1 MVLNCNNKILD
12 ISEPKVMGILNL
24 TPDSFYD
31 GNAHVSLDKMK
42 GHIDQM
48 LLDGVDIIDLGA
60 VSSRPGAINVPVEE
74 EQSRLVPALEYLR
87 KLGNT
92 EVFISVDTYR
102 SEIIEW
108 AVDHGAHILN
118 DISAGTFDP
127 DLFSMAGKLQIP
139 YILMHMQGRP
149 ENMQNAPT
157 YEDVTMEVLTF
168 FVRKI
173 AELKRHGVRDIII
186 DMGFGFG
193 KTLEHNY
200 ELLHKMSCFKILD
213 TPILTGISR
222 KSMIYKLLD
231 ITPDEALNGT
241 SALHMLALLNGSN
254 ILRVH
259 DVKEA
264 KECIKLYQK
273 FKNPLN

>member
-12 ISEPKVMGILNL
+12 LSEPKVMGILNL
-24 TPDSFYD
+24 SPDSFYD
-31 GNAHVSLDKMK
+31 GNADFSVNEMK
-42 GHIDQM
+42 SNIDQM
-48 LLDGVDIIDLGA
+48 LLNGVDIIDLGA
-60 VSSRPGAINVPVEE
+60 VSSRPGASYVSIEE
-74 EQSRLVPALEYLR
+74 EQNRLVPALEYIR

-92 EVFISVDTYR
+92 EVFISVDTFR

-108 AVDHGAHILN
+108 AVDQGAHILN

-127 DLFSMAGKLQIP
+127 KLFLMAGKLQIP
-139 YILMHMQGRP
+139 YILMHMQGQP
-149 ENMQNAPT
+149 DNMQNNPT
-157 YEDVTMEVLTF
+157 YEDVTLEVLTF
-168 FVRKI
+168 FVKKI
-173 AELKRHGVRDIII
+173 AELKSHGVRDIII
-186 DMGFGFG
+186 DLGFGFG
-193 KTLEHNY
+193 KTLGHNY

-231 ITPDEALNGT
+231 ISPNEALNGT

-264 KECIKLYQK
+264 KECIKLFQK